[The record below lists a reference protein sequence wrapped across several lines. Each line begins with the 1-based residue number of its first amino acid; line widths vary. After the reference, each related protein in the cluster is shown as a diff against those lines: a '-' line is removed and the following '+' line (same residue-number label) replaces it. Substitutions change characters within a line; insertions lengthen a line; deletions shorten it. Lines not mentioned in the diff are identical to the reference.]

1 MNTLVV
7 VAFFNEENTIAPFL
21 ENLKQVLD
29 SLEGNSS
36 LLLINDGSTDN
47 SLQQIENFVLKSQM
61 SLSLL
66 NLEVN
71 VGQQA
76 AFKSG
81 LTFASAN
88 GNLLNVNRIL
98 FIDSDGEDDVKAIP
112 ALLNSETEITF
123 ATRGSRSE
131 GWLFKS
137 LYEVYKILFK
147 IVTGNKMNF
156 GNFVIIQK
164 NVFPSLVQKEF
175 VHLAAFLSKL
185 RFSKGY
191 VEVDRKLR
199 IGGESKVGFKGL
211 FLHSLHSLMEY
222 TDELIYFLFKCL
234 GILIV
239 LNIGIFSWI
248 INDKLLLG
256 KAIPGWSSIMVMIS
270 LTMFFQLIG
279 FMLVIVFLKTLRFQR
294 ILNKNINY
302 NVIKYG

>member
-1 MNTLVV
+1 
-7 VAFFNEENTIAPFL
+7 
-21 ENLKQVLD
+21 
-29 SLEGNSS
+29 
-36 LLLINDGSTDN
+36 
-47 SLQQIENFVLKSQM
+47 
-61 SLSLL
+61 
-66 NLEVN
+66 
-71 VGQQA
+71 
-76 AFKSG
+76 
-81 LTFASAN
+81 
-88 GNLLNVNRIL
+88 L

-175 VHLAAFLSKL
+175 VHLAAFLSKT
-185 RFSKGY
+185 RFSKSY
-191 VEVDRKLR
+191 VEVDRKPR

-234 GILIV
+234 GVLIV
-239 LNIGIFSWI
+239 LTIGILSWI
-248 INDKLLLG
+248 IKDKLLLN
-256 KAIPGWSSIMVMIS
+256 KAIPGWSSVMIMIS
-270 LTMFFQLIG
+270 LTLFFQLIG
-279 FMLVIVFLKTLRFQR
+279 FMLVIVFLKTLRYQH
-294 ILNKNINY
+294 ILNKNINS
-302 NVIKYG
+302 NVIQYGKNDPSS

>member
-1 MNTLVV
+1 MMNTLVV

-61 SLSLL
+61 SLS
-66 NLEVN
+66 
-71 VGQQA
+71 
-76 AFKSG
+76 
-81 LTFASAN
+81 
-88 GNLLNVNRIL
+88 
-98 FIDSDGEDDVKAIP
+98 KAIP

-248 INDKLLLG
+248 IKDKLLLG